1 MFWRHRY
8 ALIFLFAACIAAP
21 SKTAGVD
28 PHVAFNHR
36 PARKITVI
44 GISNF
49 GEVTPHLFRG
59 GQPKLA
65 GYEHL
70 KQMGIDLVVD
80 LRLSGEDNE
89 KKDVTK
95 AGMKFVSLG
104 WHCMLPHDGI
114 FAKFLELVHQNREK
128 KIFVHCRYGDD
139 RTGMVIAAYRM
150 ADEGWTPEEARKEMQ
165 KFGGLESLE
174 YPYVNTSFFSLVKKR
189 AGWLIVLFIGEMFT
203 ATAMG
208 YFDKEIEKAVVLA
221 LQKDD
226 GNLGLK
232 FLKNRQ
238 RDRYHEKSSR
248 K

>member
-28 PHVAFNHR
+28 PHAAFSHR
-36 PARKITVI
+36 PARKITVV

-59 GQPKLA
+59 GQPKLT

-80 LRLSGEDNE
+80 LRLSGEANE
-89 KKDVTK
+89 RKDVNK

-114 FAKFLELVHQNREK
+114 FAKFLELLRDNRDK

-150 ADEGWTPEEARKEMQ
+150 ADEGWTPEEARKEME
-165 KFGGLESLE
+165 KFGFHHLVCPRLG
-174 YPYVNTSFFSLVKKR
+174 PYEKR
-189 AGWLIVLFIGEMFT
+189 FPEH
-203 ATAMG
+203 
-208 YFDKEIEKAVVLA
+208 
-221 LQKDD
+221 
-226 GNLGLK
+226 
-232 FLKNRQ
+232 LKN
-238 RDRYHEKSSR
+238 SSVFADWR
-248 K
+248 THQAGSH